1 MSLNNEHIEHKTE
14 RQSNKERPTLH
25 LLWAGITFVLPLTLL
40 FWYDTLDST
49 FSLFGFELKK
59 MNQGYVDATIPE
71 KDISEV
77 KPIFQAEQSDS
88 SLVIEKSK
96 NSRSK
101 PAITPRDSLKK
112 NKVKQQDVE
121 EKKIIEQITY
131 DISGSNQR
139 ILLMGDSE
147 CGGLCYPLNDYCKAN
162 GHELVATLVWNSA
175 SILNYAYSDTVVK
188 VIEKYKP
195 TYIFIVLGLNEMY
208 VRDLSKRQK
217 AAAILARKL
226 EGIPYTWV
234 GPANYME
241 DYGINNVFMQAAKS
255 GAFYLTKQ
263 LSLPKGKDK
272 RHPNKEGYKI
282 WMDSL
287 ANWVSH
293 SARYPLPLAPPSR
306 RNRGITGKIISL
318 NAAKYRGY

>member
-1 MSLNNEHIEHKTE
+1 MPPKKQQKSIE
-14 RQSNKERPTLH
+14 NKEPTQPYSALI
-25 LLWAGITFVLPLTLL
+25 WAGLTFILPLSFF
-40 FWYDTLDST
+40 FWYDASGAT
-49 FSLFGFELKK
+49 FSFFGIELKK
-59 MNQGYVDATIPE
+59 LTQEQVDSDVPE
-71 KDISEV
+71 KDLSDV
-77 KPIFQAEQSDS
+77 KPIFQAEKKDS
-88 SLVIEKSK
+88 SLVINNPKET
-96 NSRSK
+96 NSLSRK
-101 PAITPRDSLKK
+101 PNQDTLLSRTKK
-112 NKVKQQDVE
+112 DKEEVQKQLV
-121 EKKIIEQITY
+121 EQITY
-131 DISGSNQR
+131 DLSGTNQR

-175 SILNYAYSDTVVK
+175 GIFNYAYSDTVVK

-195 TYIFIVLGLNEMY
+195 TYIFIVLGLNELY

-217 AAAILARKL
+217 AAAVLARKL

-241 DYGINNVFMQAAKS
+241 DFGINNVYKQAAKS

-272 RHPNKEGYKI
+272 RHPNKEGYRI

-287 ANWVSH
+287 ATWVSH
-293 SARYPLPLAPPSR
+293 SARYPLPLAPPGK

>member
-1 MSLNNEHIEHKTE
+1 MLRKKQRRPIE
-14 RQSNKERPTLH
+14 NKEPAQQNTPLI
-25 LLWAGITFVLPLTLL
+25 WAGLTFILPLSFF
-40 FWYDTLDST
+40 FWYDISDAT
-49 FSLFGFELKK
+49 FTFFGLELKK
-59 MNQGYVDATIPE
+59 LTQEQVDSDVPE

-77 KPIFQAEQSDS
+77 KPIFQAEKKDP
-88 SLVIEKSK
+88 SLVINNPKSRNSLTKTRNHDSLPSKSK
-96 NSRSK
+96 NDK
-101 PAITPRDSLKK
+101 AEIQ
-112 NKVKQQDVE
+112 KQVV
-121 EKKIIEQITY
+121 EQITY
-131 DISGSNQR
+131 DLSGTNQR

-175 SILNYAYSDTVVK
+175 GIFNYAYSDTVVK

-208 VRDLSKRQK
+208 ARDLSKRQK

-241 DYGINNVFMQAAKS
+241 DYGINNVYKQAAKS
-255 GAFYLTKQ
+255 GAFYLTK
-263 LSLPKGKDK
+263 LLTLPKGKDK
-272 RHPNKEGYKI
+272 RHPNKEGYRI

-287 ANWVSH
+287 ATWVSH
-293 SARYPLPLAPPSR
+293 SARFPLPLAPPGR